1 MHHNAPA
8 VMRDQDHGVVSK
20 PNHIDKKRLVTSP
33 VGSGMGRT
41 RQNTAA
47 PERPDPPRR
56 RELRSFEVRL
66 ARNSRTPPSRRRSHA
81 PPPRAPTLV
90 IPPPFIAVPRQGAW
104 PSSSSYV
111 ISAGFNSRTIKY
123 SPRERVV
130 PRHTFCSSG

>member
-20 PNHIDKKRLVTSP
+20 PNHIDKKPGHLPGRLGYGTYSP
-33 VGSGMGRT
+33 EYSRPRAPRPAQASRAEVLRGQA
-41 RQNTAA
+41 RQELPNPAVA
-47 PERPDPPRR
+47 SQKPR
-56 RELRSFEVRL
+56 
-66 ARNSRTPPSRRRSHA
+66 

-130 PRHTFCSSG
+130 PRHTFCSSC